1 MIDEGSVRESFNMM
15 IKSIVVM
22 TTGELVNHHHGQ
34 VRHLPALVL
43 PVKEVPYTVNG
54 KKVVKY
60 LNMVLIQFGTKLK
73 KCWFKPFEELLT
85 IRCLKGGGG
94 NQEDTKRS
102 GGKFLAPHPACKLV
116 RKHFLQR
123 ASVSKEKVCQP
134 TRLSSRAAILVFVPQ
149 VKNKGALA
157 NPACLDLFANIP
169 ETKVW

>member
-54 KKVVKY
+54 KKVVKS

-85 IRCLKGGGG
+85 IRCLKGGSG

-102 GGKFLAPHPACKLV
+102 GGKFLAAHPALSFETVALWWKND
-116 RKHFLQR
+116 FPPY
-123 ASVSKEKVCQP
+123 SVYSLIWWKIISSKEQLSQKRRFADSRDSCQEQ
-134 TRLSSRAAILVFVPQ
+134 RF
-149 VKNKGALA
+149 
-157 NPACLDLFANIP
+157 
-169 ETKVW
+169 

>member
-54 KKVVKY
+54 KKVVKS

-73 KCWFKPFEELLT
+73 KC
-85 IRCLKGGGG
+85 
-94 NQEDTKRS
+94 
-102 GGKFLAPHPACKLV
+102 
-116 RKHFLQR
+116 
-123 ASVSKEKVCQP
+123 
-134 TRLSSRAAILVFVPQ
+134 
-149 VKNKGALA
+149 
-157 NPACLDLFANIP
+157 
-169 ETKVW
+169 